1 MATDHRIT
9 REVLDYFYRFIWPEP
24 ALLREDIRDSDQW
37 IVDWY
42 QDARRVAA
50 GSAPV
55 RYLLGDVTDSL
66 LLRAIDVVAA
76 YYTDDALAELLDDGD
91 GDVSEG
97 IAVARAIA
105 LARAGKYTSLD
116 GRPALDPIA
125 NALHRA
131 VIRIRQDQSRRDR
144 EDLERRQAER
154 VPHER
159 AVLLAP
165 RETLESVILGIAGA
179 LDTPE
184 WDSSTTSDVYAQLNR
199 ACFAPPALT
208 EDSYDGSYV
217 EDHCDECG
225 ESEPEGVCDPDA
237 TPQTVSTLK
246 ISLVV
251 DGDSAE
257 ARRVLNKVLDQGVL
271 QDAIADYPNEGAP
284 ISVVAVEVE
293 VEAETPDVNDDA
305 QERT

>member
-42 QDARRVAA
+42 QDARGVAA

-66 LLRAIDVVAA
+66 LFRAIDIVAA
-76 YYTDDALAELLDDGD
+76 YYADDALAELLDDGD
-91 GDVSEG
+91 GDVTEG

-105 LARAGKYTSLD
+105 LARASKYTSLD

-125 NALHRA
+125 NALNRA

-144 EDLERRQAER
+144 EDLERQQAER

-165 RETLESVILGIAGA
+165 RETLESVILGIACV
-179 LDTPE
+179 LDTAE
-184 WDSSTTSDVYAQLNR
+184 WDSSTTSDVYTQLNR
-199 ACFAPPALT
+199 AGFAPPALAST
-208 EDSYDGSYV
+208 SYDGTYV
-217 EDHCDECG
+217 EDHCAECG
-225 ESEPEGVCDPDA
+225 QSKSECVCDPDA

-257 ARRVLNKVLDQGVL
+257 ARRVLNKVLDQGML

-284 ISVVAVEVE
+284 ISVVAAQ
-293 VEAETPDVNDDA
+293 VEAETPDDDDA